1 MAWEH
6 LIARQLKA
14 GQAPS
19 SPAWFAGDVVS
30 PTRHVDPTTGKVTL
44 SGPLIVSCYKGEVML
59 QGSRLRK
66 LGYIGGEDLYEGLTV
81 ALLGDVFSGWA
92 GSQTVLILGVI

>member
-6 LIARQLKA
+6 KIARQLKA
-14 GQAPS
+14 GQTPS
-19 SPAWFAGDVVS
+19 SPAWFAGDVIS
-30 PTRHVDPTTGKVTL
+30 PTRHVDPETGKVTL
-44 SGPLIVSCYKGEVML
+44 SGPLIISCYKGEVML

-66 LGYIGGEDLYEGLTV
+66 LGSLGREDLYEGMTV
-81 ALLGDVFSGWA
+81 ALLGNVFSGEA